1 MGRLDGK
8 VCVITGAGG
17 GMGRDATQLFTQEG
31 ARVCAADVDLHRAPR
46 AAIEDFLENR
56 AVPTEEEKPPKR
68 TRPGKRYNR
77 YKSAEYHA
85 WMMERDE

>member
-31 ARVCAADVDLHRAPR
+31 ARVCAADICVLIRA
-46 AAIEDFLENR
+46 L
-56 AVPTEEEKPPKR
+56 PTG
-68 TRPGKRYNR
+68 TTG
-77 YKSAEYHA
+77 
-85 WMMERDE
+85 